1 MDLDSRAY
9 SKLIELYYKDVDS
22 GEYTRIVGAILPL
35 AERRDYKT
43 PEMKI
48 LEENPRILFKN
59 GYITIYGKLY
69 EDDRIHNR
77 LTNYIYCNICDSL
90 VFTPAN
96 GHFEDH
102 YQDNYLKRCISENTI
117 SNEYAR
123 INEILQSIDSKE
135 FSIWQNK

>member
-22 GEYTRIVGAILPL
+22 GEYTKIVGAILPL
-35 AERRDYKT
+35 AERHDYET
-43 PEMKI
+43 PEM
-48 LEENPRILFKN
+48 
-59 GYITIYGKLY
+59 Y
-69 EDDRIHNR
+69 
-77 LTNYIYCNICDSL
+77 ICDSL

-102 YQDNYLKRCISENTI
+102 YRDNYLKRCISGNTI
-117 SNEYAR
+117 SNKYAR
-123 INEILQSIDSKE
+123 INEILQSIDSRE